1 MSPDDMIEQAL
12 EDVAQVHPSITSE
25 FECGAVQD
33 WYGDPYAR
41 GAFALFEPEQQ
52 TRLQDAIVAPEGRI
66 HFAGEHTSLYHA
78 WIQGALESGIR
89 AAKEIHEAP
98 AVFASTAEK
107 G

>member
-1 MSPDDMIEQAL
+1 
-12 EDVAQVHPSITSE
+12 VHS
-25 FECGAVQD
+25 
-33 WYGDPYAR
+33 WYNDPYAR
-41 GAFALFEPEQQ
+41 GAFALFEPEQE
-52 TRLQDAIVAPEGRI
+52 TRLQTAIVQPEGRI

-98 AVFASTAEK
+98 DAFGARAE

>member
-1 MSPDDMIEQAL
+1 MIEQAL
-12 EDVAQVHPSITSE
+12 EDVSAIHPRIRDE
-25 FECGAVQD
+25 FEVGAVKD

-52 TRLQDAIVAPEGRI
+52 TRLHDHIVAPEGRI

-78 WIQGALESGIR
+78 WIQGALESGVR

-98 AVFASTAEK
+98 QAFAAVAA
-107 G
+107 GP